1 MTIYTFI
8 DEESIKVP
16 YLREDEED
24 PRPRDDEG
32 NLIIPTFLVEALS
45 LEKAMRKA
53 GKTEREISE
62 AIGSIG
68 METLK
73 ELKKAVE
80 G

>member
-24 PRPRDDEG
+24 PRPRDEEG
-32 NLIIPTFLVEALS
+32 NLIIQTFRVEALS

-53 GKTEREISE
+53 GKTELEISE
-62 AIGSIG
+62 VIGSVG
-68 METLK
+68 RETLK